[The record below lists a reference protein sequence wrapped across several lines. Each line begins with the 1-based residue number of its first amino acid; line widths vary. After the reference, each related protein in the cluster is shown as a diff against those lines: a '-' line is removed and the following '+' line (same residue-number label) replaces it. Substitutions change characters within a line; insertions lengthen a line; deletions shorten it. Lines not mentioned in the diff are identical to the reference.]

1 MIIKDWKRVFR
12 SIFYFSKLF
21 FITKKYDVVFVS
33 SIIFNRGEN
42 GENFL
47 FKPMIEYCEKNGLSY
62 IVFEDPAFGT
72 YTKYNTN
79 EKSIP
84 FDFITIIQ
92 IILRK
97 IYHLKN
103 KEPSSSDDVYF
114 RELKLSKFVNFFFFN
129 KFQSKIYITLIWN
142 NVTLWRSVNPTSCI
156 VDYQH
161 AFIQDEEDYYMED
174 GRPPRLKSD
183 NNVVALVH
191 GDRYKRILID
201 NDRTGFYSE
210 NNVKTVGIN
219 KTLNSQKKTTLN
231 NKKILFTL
239 ELTPDYNKEVN
250 ETYAQIVK
258 KIINSNADFLAANN
272 YEIIFRHHPRFT
284 PNDCPDIKI
293 EHEFVSFD
301 NENFLPDSLN
311 DVSLHMTFHS
321 TSAFDAA
328 IIGIPT
334 IFIDMLKEM
343 SPNEMFLKQYEYP
356 CKNMVIKE
364 HEDFKNILAKID
376 NKETYNH
383 SCIDVFK
390 WSKEFYHD
398 FDETVFGDFLK
409 DQISTYKDD
418 TRND

>member
-21 FITKKYDVVFVS
+21 FVEKKYDVVFVS
-33 SIIFNRGEN
+33 SIMFNRGEN
-42 GENFL
+42 GENIL
-47 FKPMIEYCEKNGLSY
+47 FKPMIEYCKKNGLSY

-72 YTKYNTN
+72 YIKYNIN

-114 RELKLSKFVNFFFFN
+114 RELKISKFVKKFFFN

-142 NVTLWRSVNPTSCI
+142 NVTLWRSLNPTSCI

-219 KTLNSQKKTTLN
+219 KTLNSQKKTALN

-250 ETYAQIVK
+250 DTYAQIVE
-258 KIINSNADFLAANN
+258 KIINSNADFLAVNN
-272 YEIIFRHHPRFT
+272 YEIIFRHHPRYT
-284 PNDCPDIKI
+284 PYDCPDIKI
-293 EHEFVSFD
+293 EHQFVSFD
-301 NENFLPDSLN
+301 NENFLPDLLN

-343 SPNEMFLKQYEYP
+343 SPNEMFLKQYKYP

-376 NKETYNH
+376 NKETYNR

-409 DQISTYKDD
+409 DQISSYKDD